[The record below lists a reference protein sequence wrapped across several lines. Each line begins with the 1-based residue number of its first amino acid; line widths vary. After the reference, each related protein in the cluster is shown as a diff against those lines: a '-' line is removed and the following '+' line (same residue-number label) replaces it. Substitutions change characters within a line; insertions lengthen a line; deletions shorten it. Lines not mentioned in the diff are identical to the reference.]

1 MTKIK
6 NLWES
11 KFFKGA
17 ICTLATIIAVLVIF
31 QAGRFVGFRQAGFA
45 YHMGDNYYQAFE
57 GGPRDGGMMRNN
69 PFGDIPGGHGAV
81 GKIVRINLPSIVI
94 STPDNLEKTILVNND
109 TSVKRFRNNAS
120 TSDFKVGDMVV
131 IIGQPNQDSVI
142 EAKLIRLLPPPPLK
156 ATSTNNQSR

>member
-17 ICTLATIIAVLVIF
+17 IFTLVTIIAVLFIF
-31 QAGRFVGFRQAGFA
+31 QAGRFVGFHQAGFA
-45 YHMGDNYYQAFE
+45 YRMGDNYYQAFE
-57 GGPRDGGMMRNN
+57 GGPRGGMMRNN

-81 GKIVRINLPSIVI
+81 GKIVRINLPTIVI

-131 IIGQPNQDSVI
+131 IIGQPNQDSMI
-142 EAKLIRLLPPPPLK
+142 EAKLIRLLPPPPAL
-156 ATSTNNQSR
+156 ATTTPVKN